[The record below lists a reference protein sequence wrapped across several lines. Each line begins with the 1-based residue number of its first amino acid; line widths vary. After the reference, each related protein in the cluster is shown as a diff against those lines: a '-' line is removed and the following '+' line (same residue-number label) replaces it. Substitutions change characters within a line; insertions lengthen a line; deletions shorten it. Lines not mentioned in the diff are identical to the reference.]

1 MVDVNLKV
9 GEDSTRS
16 VNLNL
21 AIGRRRSSP
30 AGKDDDTAPMA
41 QRRERVYLEE
51 TMITNDIGFLQCF

>member
-9 GEDSTRS
+9 GEDS
-16 VNLNL
+16 
-21 AIGRRRSSP
+21 